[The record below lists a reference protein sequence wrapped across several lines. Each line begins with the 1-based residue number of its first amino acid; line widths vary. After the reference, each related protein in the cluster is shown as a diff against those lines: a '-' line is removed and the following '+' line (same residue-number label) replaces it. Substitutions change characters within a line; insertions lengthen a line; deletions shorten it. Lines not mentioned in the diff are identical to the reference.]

1 MFLLTLA
8 PSFQARSYLEESRFG
23 LMLLLF
29 RFKEGLSVKTK
40 SFLEERGSALVEV
53 VAFAVVGFGL
63 VLTLGFAL
71 LEQERR
77 VIELQAIARNSM
89 RSYLLHNS
97 SDMFQAVSR
106 LQSASKLWAEE
117 RIEVAVTCLPTDCH
131 LRNSFVWL
139 ELSADGLSAKA
150 FGVTNG

>member
-1 MFLLTLA
+1 M
-8 PSFQARSYLEESRFG
+8 
-23 LMLLLF
+23 
-29 RFKEGLSVKTK
+29 KTK

-77 VIELQAIARNSM
+77 VLELQAIARNSM

-106 LQSASKLWAEE
+106 LQSASKLWGEE
-117 RIEVAVTCLPTDCH
+117 LINVAITCLPTDCN
-131 LRNSFVWL
+131 LANSFVWL

-150 FGVTNG
+150 FGVTHE

>member
-1 MFLLTLA
+1 
-8 PSFQARSYLEESRFG
+8 
-23 LMLLLF
+23 
-29 RFKEGLSVKTK
+29 VKTK
-40 SFLEERGSALVEV
+40 TFLEERGSVLVEV

-63 VLTLGFAL
+63 VLTLGFTL

-77 VIELQAIARNSM
+77 VLELQAIARNSM

-117 RIEVAVTCLPTDCH
+117 RIDVAVTCLPNDCD
-131 LRNSFVWL
+131 LPNSFVWL
-139 ELSADGLSAKA
+139 ELSADGLTAKA
-150 FGVTNG
+150 FGITNG

>member
-8 PSFQARSYLEESRFG
+8 PLFQARSYLEESRFG

-29 RFKEGLSVKTK
+29 RFKEGLSLKTK

-63 VLTLGFAL
+63 VLTLGIAL

-77 VIELQAIARNSM
+77 VLELQAIARNSM

-106 LQSASKLWAEE
+106 LQSASKLWGEE
-117 RIEVAVTCLPTDCH
+117 RINVAITCLPNDCD
-131 LRNSFVWL
+131 LPNSIVWL
-139 ELSADGLSAKA
+139 ELSADGLTAKA